1 MALLSVY
8 QEGPT
13 VGNTE
18 WAAVGH
24 GELAAGFCVVE
35 NAAKVQCG
43 AGEFEI
49 REVNLTPQHY
59 AVLLRVTMVAEL
71 QHVLN
76 HTCEAVLSI
85 HGVETY
91 PQLFLSSD
99 LQHQSLQKEKNY

>member
-1 MALLSVY
+1 MLSIY
-8 QEGPT
+8 QEGPS

-43 AGEFEI
+43 AWELEI
-49 REVNLTPQHY
+49 REVDLTPQHY
-59 AVLLRVTMVAEL
+59 PVLLRVAVVAEL
-71 QHVLN
+71 QHIFN
-76 HTCEAVLSI
+76 HTGDTVLSI

-91 PQLFLSSD
+91 P
-99 LQHQSLQKEKNY
+99 